1 MSNKFE
7 NNPANDIGHVT
18 DKESHKSP
26 NQKKRTNKSY
36 SSKANRKTAADSK
49 HGTTSI

>member
-49 HGTTSI
+49 HGMTSN